1 MNIPELSTAMA
12 MTNVQQQF
20 SVEMLSKTMDT
31 VEDMSAGMIDMIQKS
46 SMEQSVN
53 PHIGSNID
61 ILL

>member
-46 SMEQSVN
+46 SMEQSIN
-53 PHIGSNID
+53 PHICSNID